1 MLSKN
6 IYCSIALS
14 VCLSV
19 LAACGSAPS
28 LDDVPTS
35 EVNLIGTWVLDRSQS
50 TDVRAKLRSIIS
62 RRERDL
68 NYTIQ
73 KAEKEGVIDE
83 PVGPPLESAKS
94 GAERRQPRPGED
106 DASTITWIRRQQRLE
121 YEAVIAFLSPPSQLT
136 IEKRNREYRVLS
148 DKGEGTRRFTPGE
161 PSSVFNAFGAFE
173 VESGWDKSSFVVS
186 SVGQGDNDMQL
197 LERYSL
203 MEDGA
208 ALHAVV
214 VARLP
219 SLGKH
224 EFRFVFRRR

>member
-1 MLSKN
+1 MPSMN
-6 IYCSIALS
+6 IRYSVALLA
-14 VCLSV
+14 CLSV
-19 LAACGSAPS
+19 LSACGSAPS
-28 LDDVPTS
+28 LDDAPKS
-35 EVNLIGTWVLDRSQS
+35 DVNLTGTWVLDRSQS

-68 NYTIQ
+68 NYAIKQ
-73 KAEKEGVIDE
+73 VEKDGGVNE
-83 PVGPPLESAKS
+83 PVGPPDAANP
-94 GAERRQPRPGED
+94 GAERRERKPGED

-121 YEAVIAFLSPPSQLT
+121 YEAVIAFLSPPSQLS

-173 VESGWDKSSFVVS
+173 VVSGWDKSSFVVS
-186 SVGQGDNDMQL
+186 SIGQGDNDMRL
-197 LERYSL
+197 LERYSVV
-203 MEDGA
+203 ETGA
-208 ALHAVV
+208 ALEAIV

-224 EFRFVFRRR
+224 EFRFMFRRR

>member
-1 MLSKN
+1 MPSKN
-6 IYCSIALS
+6 ICRLVVLS
-14 VCLSV
+14 VCLSALV
-19 LAACGSAPS
+19 ACGSAPS
-28 LDDVPTS
+28 LDDVPKS
-35 EVNLIGTWVLDRSQS
+35 EVNLTGTWVLDRSQS

-73 KAEKEGVIDE
+73 QAEKQGIDE
-83 PVGPPLESAKS
+83 PVGPPLESAKPE
-94 GAERRQPRPGED
+94 AERRERRPGED

-121 YEAVIAFLSPPSQLT
+121 YEALIAFLSPPSQLT
-136 IEKRNREYRVLS
+136 IDKRNREYRVLS

-161 PSSVFNAFGAFE
+161 PSSVVNAFGAFE
-173 VESGWDKSSFVVS
+173 VESGWDNSSFVVS
-186 SVGQGDNDMQL
+186 SIGQGDNDIRL

-203 MEDGA
+203 KEKD
-208 ALHAVV
+208 AVLEATV

>member
-1 MLSKN
+1 MPSKN
-6 IYCSIALS
+6 ICRLVVLS
-14 VCLSV
+14 VCLSALV
-19 LAACGSAPS
+19 ACGSAPS
-28 LDDVPTS
+28 LDDVPKS
-35 EVNLIGTWVLDRSQS
+35 EVNLTGTWVLDRSQS

-83 PVGPPLESAKS
+83 PVGPPLESAKP
-94 GAERRQPRPGED
+94 GAERREPRPGED

-121 YEAVIAFLSPPSQLT
+121 YEALIAFLSPPSQLT
-136 IEKRNREYRVLS
+136 IDKRNREYRVLS

-161 PSSVFNAFGAFE
+161 PSSVVNAFGAFE
-173 VESGWDKSSFVVS
+173 VESGWDGSSFVVS
-186 SVGQGDNDMQL
+186 SIGQGDNDIRL

-203 MEDGA
+203 KEKD
-208 ALHAVV
+208 AVLEATV

>member
-1 MLSKN
+1 MLLIKIRYSA
-6 IYCSIALS
+6 ALL

-28 LDDVPTS
+28 LDEVPKS
-35 EVNLIGTWVLDRSQS
+35 EVNLTGTWVLDRSQS
-50 TDVRAKLRSIIS
+50 TDVRSKLKSIIS

-68 NYTIQ
+68 DFTI
-73 KAEKEGVIDE
+73 KRAEKEGGLDE

-94 GAERRQPRPGED
+94 EAERRERRPGED
-106 DASTITWIRRQQRLE
+106 DASTVTWIRRQQRLE
-121 YEAVIAFLSPPSQLT
+121 YEALIAFLSPPSQLT
-136 IEKRNREYRVLS
+136 IDKRNREYRVLS

-173 VESGWDKSSFVVS
+173 VESGWNDSSFVVS
-186 SVGQGDNDMQL
+186 SIGQGDNDIRL

-203 MEDGA
+203 FEKGA
-208 ALHAVV
+208 ALEAVV
-214 VARLP
+214 IARLP